1 MIKYENVG
9 YNQNISLDT
18 VDMPLYFYLE
28 LNNSCNL
35 RCKFCSVSNKNNE
48 YINTLSR
55 NRKIIYKL
63 INLKMYN
70 LVNLIFKIKKG

>member
-28 LNNSCNL
+28 LNNSCNQDT
-35 RCKFCSVSNKNNE
+35 C
-48 YINTLSR
+48 INQH
-55 NRKIIYKL
+55 NVQNIGQGGGPHAADEG
-63 INLKMYN
+63 NAD
-70 LVNLIFKIKKG
+70 KGNSADDHAALEVKDIR

>member
-48 YINTLSR
+48 LIL
-55 NRKIIYKL
+55 IY
-63 INLKMYN
+63 
-70 LVNLIFKIKKG
+70 